1 MTEKQCVQGR
11 WIDADD
17 VQWLRIWIQSN
28 QQWSR
33 KRIARELCIKW
44 DWRDLRGRIKDFAAR
59 SFLLKLES
67 RGEICLPP
75 LRQQYRRTRSQP
87 TEPAD
92 WAEPAVW
99 QASLRELRP
108 LEIEVIQSGSSAA
121 GRWGF
126 FLSRYHYL
134 GLHVVGENLGYLI
147 KDRQGR
153 ELSCLLFGAAAWRC
167 SARDQWIG
175 WSGEQLTQGLQRM
188 ANNTRF
194 LIMPWIQVKELA
206 SHILGKAARRI
217 GRDWVEKYGH
227 GLDWLET
234 FVEARRFAGSCYKA
248 ANWQFVG
255 ESRGRSR
262 QDRNHQMEVETKGVY
277 LYRLKS

>member
-17 VQWLRIWIQSN
+17 VQWLGLWIQSHP
-28 QQWSR
+28 QWSR

-44 DWRDLRGRIKDFAAR
+44 DWRDQLGRIKDFAAR

-75 LRQQYRRTRSQP
+75 LREQYRRIRPQP
-87 TEPAD
+87 AQPEDWTEP
-92 WAEPAVW
+92 PAW
-99 QASLRELRP
+99 QASLKELRP
-108 LEIEVIQSGSSAA
+108 LQFEVIKPGSCAT
-121 GRWGF
+121 GYWKY

-147 KDRQGR
+147 RDREGR

-167 SARDQWIG
+167 AARDQWIG
-175 WSGEQLTQGLQRM
+175 WSGEQLNQGLQRM

-194 LIMPWIQVKELA
+194 LILPWVRVKGLA
-206 SHILGKAARRI
+206 SHILGKTARRI
-217 GRDWVEKYGH
+217 GQDWMEKYGH

-234 FVEARRFAGSCYKA
+234 FVEIRRFAGSCYKA
-248 ANWQFVG
+248 ANWRFVG

-262 QDRNHQMEVETKGVY
+262 QDRDHQMEVGTKGVY
-277 LYRLKS
+277 LYQLRS